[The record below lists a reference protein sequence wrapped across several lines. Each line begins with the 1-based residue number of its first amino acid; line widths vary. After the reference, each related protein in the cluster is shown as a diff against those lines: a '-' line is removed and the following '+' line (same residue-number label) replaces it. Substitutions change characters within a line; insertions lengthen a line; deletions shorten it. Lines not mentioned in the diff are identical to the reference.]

1 MLPLLRESI
10 ADVTRSSLEL
20 INEDQVNGFI
30 ISRLVNKTY
39 RLWQTVFTI
48 SSKRH
53 SAQNK
58 YSNDVVNENDCL

>member
-48 SSKRH
+48 SSKLDTVLRT
-53 SAQNK
+53 SI
-58 YSNDVVNENDCL
+58 LMM

>member
-48 SSKRH
+48 SSKLDTVLRT
-53 SAQNK
+53 NI
-58 YSNDVVNENDCL
+58 LMI